1 MGLDL
6 IWAFFKGDAGR
17 ATLTITGLIL
27 AAIYFF
33 ANRKKRKLTY
43 QIITRSRIISAK
55 GDLAGKVTILFNDKA
70 VQEVGL
76 FQIKITNVG
85 NVPILTKEYERP
97 IMFVALPGTRFLEA
111 SIVETKPPTLQPS
124 ITVTERT
131 ATLSP
136 TLLNARDS
144 IEVKLLI
151 ADFDG
156 KFAIDE
162 RIEGVE
168 LKPGHPKGVLARTY
182 LESAFLVGSSIFWSF
197 FSINS
202 GRARYIVWSVA
213 SLALSALVLK
223 YVRSLSFTAHAPND
237 YET

>member
-1 MGLDL
+1 MGFDP
-6 IWAFFKGDAGR
+6 IWAFLKSDAGK
-17 ATLTITGLIL
+17 ATLTITSLVL
-27 AAIYFF
+27 AAVYFF
-33 ANRKKRKLTY
+33 ANRKKKKLTY

-70 VQEVGL
+70 VREVGL

-85 NVPILTKEYERP
+85 NIPILTKEYERP
-97 IMFVALPGTRFLEA
+97 ITFVALPGTRFLEG
-111 SIVETKPPTLQPS
+111 SVVEAKPPTLQPLF
-124 ITVTERT
+124 TVNERT
-131 ATLSP
+131 AVLSP
-136 TLLNARDS
+136 TLLNAKDS

-182 LESAFLVGSSIFWSF
+182 LEIIFLVAVSVYSS
-197 FSINS
+197 FSS
-202 GRARYIVWSVA
+202 HMGRAKVIVTFVA
-213 SLALSALVLK
+213 GLVLSALVVR
-223 YVRSLSFTAHAPND
+223 YVRSLSFTAQAPND
-237 YET
+237 YEA